1 VVLGSSISFFN
12 FRNDSYSQRS
22 LEVSHRIYSY
32 QNDHDIIVRV
42 WPEFSQ
48 VGLAMWPAGW
58 YICEL
63 ILKNQ
68 RKNEELIDK
77 RIFQRKENLGI
88 GIR

>member
-1 VVLGSSISFFN
+1 
-12 FRNDSYSQRS
+12 
-22 LEVSHRIYSY
+22 
-32 QNDHDIIVRV
+32 VRV

-68 RKNEELIDK
+68 RKNEELID
-77 RIFQRKENLGI
+77 
-88 GIR
+88 